1 MDDEAEDEEEA
12 TVKQMVRKKD
22 NKHHKDKG
30 GHHLFATI
38 VVVKDILHT
47 GVQVKEVDNT
57 EVEEDV
63 TIVGDA
69 LEAEAKGVKQE
80 TLEWLVKT
88 NQVVTS
94 LRRYHHNNSRETET
108 APAW

>member
-1 MDDEAEDEEEA
+1 ME
-12 TVKQMVRKKD
+12 
-22 NKHHKDKG
+22 
-30 GHHLFATI
+30 
-38 VVVKDILHT
+38 VKDILHT
-47 GVQVKEVDNT
+47 GVQAKEVVST
-57 EVEEDV
+57 GVEEDV

-88 NQVVTS
+88 SQVVTS
-94 LRRYHHNNSRETET
+94 PRRHHLNSSRETET